1 MQRTAHLRG
10 WRRWEAALLGLTLFS
25 SAVHF
30 VDNAL
35 RLDLYPGPTWFT
47 RDVVLTAWVIVLAA
61 ACLTYWV
68 GTRKALVA
76 YGFLGFAGFAHFFIR
91 HQASLPLRCTI
102 TIGAEAGASALLIAY
117 ALLRRDSE
125 RS

>member
-1 MQRTAHLRG
+1 MVATAVATGDARAAMPEG
-10 WRRWEAALLGLTLFS
+10 AVSQCSYQEAS
-25 SAVHF
+25 
-30 VDNAL
+30 
-35 RLDLYPGPTWFT
+35 RM
-47 RDVVLTAWVIVLAA
+47 LAA

-76 YGFLGFAGFAHFFIR
+76 YGLLGFAGFAHFFIR

-117 ALLRRDSE
+117 ALLRRDPE